1 MKRNNKGYSGKQ
13 WNRKQQMKIK
23 KVKSLFFEKI
33 NETDKPLAR
42 LKRQKL
48 PMLVVGHVTLL
59 FFRY

>member
-1 MKRNNKGYSGKQ
+1 
-13 WNRKQQMKIK
+13 MKIK

-48 PMLVVGHVTLL
+48 PMLVQGHVTLL